1 MNSPV
6 ATSCRHTLLVISS
19 DRANMQLVTHLIA
32 NRNDLKLLAAPSGN
46 EGMKLAGTAQPKVIV
61 MDTELSDACA
71 KEVLKGL
78 KENPLTSHIPVIAV
92 SADAYPAQIQ
102 SGLQDGFYRYLT
114 KPYKLTDLMDG
125 IDSSL
130 KYSLGSGLAM

>member
-6 ATSCRHTLLVISS
+6 ATSCGHTLLVISS
-19 DRANMQLVTHLIA
+19 DRANMQLVTQLIA
-32 NRNDLKLLAAPSGN
+32 NRKDLKLLAAPTGN
-46 EGMKLAGTAQPKVIV
+46 EGMKLAGITQPEMIV
-61 MDTELSDACA
+61 LDTELSDACA

-78 KENPLTSHIPVIAV
+78 KGNPLTSHIPVIAV
-92 SADAYPAQIQ
+92 SADAHPAQIQ
-102 SGLQDGFYRYLT
+102 SGLQAGFYRYLT

-130 KYSLGSGLAM
+130 KYSLGSGPAM